1 MGVGSKGEIKD
12 SSIIQRKNNLL
23 HSEIQSEIVALDID
37 TSNYISFNS
46 VGSRIWKFIESEAI
60 FSDLVNKIV
69 QEFDVNSEQARKD
82 ALIFLQKL
90 YDKNLITVK

>member
-46 VGSRIWKFIESEAI
+46 VGSRIWKFIESEAS

>member
-46 VGSRIWKFIESEAI
+46 VGSRIWKFIEREAS